1 MVQSVRQAA
10 RVFNQN
16 KAQILAD
23 IAPAKK
29 QEAEQLLSSL
39 EDGLQDYQKQ
49 LETKDRSTVFPKQ
62 KELLRLV
69 GK

>member
-1 MVQSVRQAA
+1 MQSVRQAA

-23 IAPAKK
+23 VVDAKK
-29 QEAEQLLSSL
+29 QEAEQALAVLN
-39 EDGLQDYQKQ
+39 DGLADFQKQ
-49 LETKDRSTVFPKQ
+49 LEAKDRSIVFPKQ

-69 GK
+69 GE

>member
-1 MVQSVRQAA
+1 MQTVRQAA

-23 IAPAKK
+23 VADNKK
-29 QEAEQLLSSL
+29 QEAEQALNALN
-39 EDGLQDYQKQ
+39 EGLIDYQKQ
-49 LETKDRSTVFPKQ
+49 LETKDRSIVFPKQ

-69 GK
+69 GE